1 MYEFGW
7 LLLEAREESGLT
19 QADVA
24 KRLGVSQQTVSRW
37 ESGASRPRRPSLA
50 KLANLLGGSDRDG
63 FLRRIGGGRV
73 AESGQVRPVRPLV
86 TRLPVASLT
95 SEDFER
101 FCRDFIG
108 MRHRGAEV
116 YRYGGPG
123 EAQDGIDL
131 VAELLDGTVV
141 GYQCKRVKQFGPK
154 KLRTAVDAI
163 GFDADRYVLLLSRPA
178 SAALRREA
186 IAHPKW
192 SVEDIEDVSAA
203 VRIDLSP
210 HHAKRLVDTYFPGWS
225 KDFLGITSPGV
236 WLTADEFFRPS
247 MRPSA
252 AISHGWNLVGRSEE
266 LAAADR
272 FMASDQKALVISGR
286 GGIGKTRLLRALA
299 DRVDRDAEVLL
310 LAPDTEFRLEDMELL
325 PTEGFVVIVDDAHN
339 RGDVASILA
348 ALSRHPSQ
356 DWKLIFTTR
365 PYSRDRLV
373 GDLLANGPLTPED
386 PVIEVEDLDIKVEDL
401 AIEDTEALA
410 SEVLSEYEGPCEAAP
425 IVAGATRDCPLFTVI
440 AAKLVATKQLDPR
453 DLGSDPI
460 ARSMLISRFRDAII
474 GELGDPAERPALR
487 ELLELVAL
495 CQPVIAHDEAFQNL
509 AQGLLGQRTDR
520 ALRGLRVLEE
530 AGVLVRRGRQ
540 LRVVPDLL
548 GDFLVADSCVD
559 PATGSSTRFAEAVFA
574 KAEGALAQNVIMS
587 VARLDWRVSRERE
600 RDSTVLDGI
609 WESLTRDLVASGM
622 LQREA
627 TLLSLT
633 EVSYYQP
640 RRALNLVRVLL
651 KNPPDPEDPYLPA
664 GLAADHLYRLN
675 GVAKFLRN
683 AAYSIDFVGEVCDL
697 LWTLGR
703 DEEGNLPADPDHPVR
718 ILQDIASIRSE
729 KPREF
734 LMVIADRAVA
744 WTQDPRLGSY
754 RYSPLDVLEPLVATD
769 GRDTEAR
776 GGTFRITPFVI
787 NPDAVRPLRDRSIDT
802 AVSLLNHSHLR
813 VGVRAARFLRAALR
827 SPTGQFRREPTS
839 DELSS
844 WAVEFCQE
852 LDRLG
857 DFLRDNTVDPII
869 GEEIRQAVRWHA
881 TYGEETRDVA
891 HSVLALL
898 DAGVL
903 LGRVTRVLAYGWADE
918 YPVLGQSEL
927 DYEEVV
933 ARWRSIQR
941 QVAGDL
947 KREAADAA
955 AAVDMI
961 EERIGALMSAG
972 SRSPSS
978 PEPFLSILCDEW
990 KEVAEEILTRVT
1002 TPSSPMRPYTRIAL
1016 SGLRT
1021 HRPHHALEVSRRLI
1035 HTGIPELAA
1044 QVADALTLQA
1054 RSDEPTDEELATI
1067 TKLSVHHDATVRVT
1081 IARGLRF
1088 ATGID
1093 QATRLGLIAG
1103 IPIDGDLSVAEA
1115 VVDHFGRLGDFNI
1128 EETPPSF
1135 IPRILD
1141 GLVACDNLDDYTIS
1155 EFLAEVSAL
1164 KPREVLDLYTA
1175 RVDHDQDTHPYD
1187 PLPHHFRYQPPLR
1200 FRESGNIRGVI
1211 HRICDWALEALDDW
1225 RRFFWAPDLFALA
1238 IGNVDGQV
1246 LDLLDNWAG
1255 TSDPRR
1261 LQVAAHLLRDLPDD
1275 YMWESVDWVN
1285 NILERAYA
1293 LGDDCY
1299 NTVSAELHAAV
1310 TSGVRTGDASKPFP
1324 ADIKQRD
1331 RSLSAAAT
1339 LTVGSPAHRFYTS
1352 LVKSAQASI
1361 RWTQEQHEER
1371 WPSP

>member
-1 MYEFGW
+1 M
-7 LLLEAREESGLT
+7 
-19 QADVA
+19 A

-50 KLANLLGGSDRDG
+50 KLADLLGGADRDG

-73 AESGQVRPVRPLV
+73 AESGQVRPVLPLV
-86 TRLPVASLT
+86 ARLPVASLT

-141 GYQCKRVKQFGPK
+141 GYQCKRAKQFGPT

-178 SAALRREA
+178 SAALRGEA
-186 IAHPKW
+186 LAHPKW
-192 SVEDIEDVSAA
+192 SVEDIEDLSSA
-203 VRIDLSP
+203 VRIGLSP
-210 HHAKRLVDTYFPGWS
+210 HHAQRLVGTYFPGWS
-225 KDFLGITSPGV
+225 KDFLGITRPGV

-252 AISHGWNLVGRSEE
+252 AISHGWNLVGRAEE

-299 DRVDRDAEVLL
+299 DRVGRDTEVLL

-325 PTEGFVVIVDDAHN
+325 PTGGFVVVVDDAHN
-339 RGDVASILA
+339 RGDVVSLLA
-348 ALSRHPSQ
+348 ALGRHPSQ

-365 PYSRDRLV
+365 PYGRDRLV
-373 GDLLANGPLTPED
+373 ADLLASGPLTPECQS
-386 PVIEVEDLDIKVEDL
+386 VIEVEDLVID
-401 AIEDTEALA
+401 DTEALA
-410 SEVLSEYEGPCEAAP
+410 SEVLSVYGGPCEAAP
-425 IVAGATRDCPLFTVI
+425 LVAGATRDCPLFTVI

-453 DLGSDPI
+453 DVGSDVVT
-460 ARSMLISRFRDAII
+460 RSMLISRFRDAII
-474 GELGDPAERPALR
+474 GELGDAAERPALR

-495 CQPVIAHDEAFQNL
+495 CQPVIADDEAFQKL

-520 ALRGLRVLEE
+520 VLRGLRVLEE
-530 AGVLVRRGRQ
+530 AGVLARRGRK

-587 VARLDWRVSRERE
+587 VAKLDWRVSRERQ
-600 RDSTVLDGI
+600 RDSTVLDRI

-664 GLAADHLYRLN
+664 GLAADHRYGLN
-675 GVAKFLRN
+675 GVVKFLRN
-683 AAYSIDFVGEVCDL
+683 GANSIDCVGEVCDL

-703 DEEGNLPADPDHPVR
+703 DEEGSLPADPDHAIR

-729 KPREF
+729 KPAAF
-734 LMVIADRAVA
+734 LMVVADRAVA
-744 WTQDPRLGSY
+744 WARDPRLGSY

-769 GRDTEAR
+769 SRDTEAR
-776 GGTFRITPFVI
+776 GGTLRIIPFVI
-787 NPDAVRPLRDRSIDT
+787 NPDAVRPLRDRSIET
-802 AVSLLNHSHLR
+802 AIPLLNHSHLR
-813 VGVRAARFLRAALR
+813 VGVRAARFLHTALR
-827 SPTGQFRREPTS
+827 PPTGQFGREPTS

-844 WAVEFCQE
+844 WAVEFCRE
-852 LDRLG
+852 LDRLR

-881 TYGEETRDVA
+881 SYGEETRDAA

-898 DAGVL
+898 DAGGL

-918 YPVLGQSEL
+918 HPDLDRSGLG
-927 DYEEVV
+927 YEEAV
-933 ARWRSIQR
+933 ARWRSIHR

-978 PEPFLSILCDEW
+978 PEAFLSVLCDEW
-990 KEVAEEILTRVT
+990 GEVAEEILARVT

-1016 SGLRT
+1016 SDLRT
-1021 HRPHHALEVSRRLI
+1021 HRPHHALEISRRLI
-1035 HTGIPELAA
+1035 DTGISELAT
-1044 QVADALTLQA
+1044 QVADALTRHA
-1054 RSDEPTDEELATI
+1054 RSAAPTAEELATI
-1067 TKLSVHHDATVRVT
+1067 TELSVHHDATVRMAV
-1081 IARGLRF
+1081 ARGLRF
-1088 ATGID
+1088 ASGID
-1093 QATRLGLIAG
+1093 QATRLGLIAR

-1141 GLVACDNLDDYTIS
+1141 GLVACDNLDSYAIS

-1175 RVDHDQDTHPYD
+1175 RVDNDKNTHPYD
-1187 PLPHHFRYQPPLR
+1187 PLPHHFRDEPPLR

-1211 HRICDWALEALDDW
+1211 HRICDWNLEALDDGH
-1225 RRFFWAPDLFALA
+1225 RSVWAPDLFALA
-1238 IGNVDGQV
+1238 TGNVDGQI
-1246 LDLLDNWAG
+1246 LDQLGNWAG
-1255 TSDPRR
+1255 TSDPQR
-1261 LQVAAHLLRDLPDD
+1261 LQVVAHLLRDLPDD
-1275 YMWESVDWVN
+1275 YMWERVDWVN
-1285 NILERAYA
+1285 NLLERAYA

-1299 NTVSAELHAAV
+1299 NTVSARLHASV
-1310 TSGVRTGDASKPFP
+1310 TSGVRSGDVGKPFP

-1331 RSLSAAAT
+1331 RSRSVVAT

-1352 LVKSAQASI
+1352 LVKSAQESI

>member
-1 MYEFGW
+1 MAYEFGW

-50 KLANLLGGSDRDG
+50 KLADLLGGADRNG

-73 AESGQVRPVRPLV
+73 AEFKQVRPVRPLV
-86 TRLPVASLT
+86 ARLPVASLT
-95 SEDFER
+95 PEDFER
-101 FCRDFIG
+101 FCRDYIG
-108 MRHRGAEV
+108 MRHPGAEV

-141 GYQCKRVKQFGPK
+141 GYQCKRAKQFGPK

-163 GFDADRYVLLLSRPA
+163 RFDADRYVLLLSRPA

-186 IAHPKW
+186 LTHPKW

-203 VRIDLSP
+203 VRLGLSP
-210 HHAKRLVDTYFPGWS
+210 HHAKQLVDTYFPGWS
-225 KDFLGITSPGV
+225 KDFLGITRPGV

-247 MRPSA
+247 IRPSA

-272 FMASDQKALVISGR
+272 FMASDQKALVLSGR

-299 DRVDRDAEVLL
+299 DRVDRDTEVVL

-325 PTEGFVVIVDDAHN
+325 PPEGFVLVVDDAHN
-339 RGDVASILA
+339 RGDVVSLLA
-348 ALSRHPSQ
+348 ALSRHPSE

-365 PYSRDRLV
+365 PYGRDRLV
-373 GDLLANGPLTPED
+373 AELLASGPLTPED
-386 PVIEVEDLDIKVEDL
+386 QSVIEVEDLEID
-401 AIEDTEALA
+401 DTEALA
-410 SEVLSEYEGPCEAAP
+410 SEVLSEYGGPCEAAL
-425 IVAGATRDCPLFTVI
+425 IVAGATRDCPLFAVI
-440 AAKLVATKQLDPR
+440 AAKLVATKRLDPR

-460 ARSMLISRFRDAII
+460 ARSILISRFRDATI

-495 CQPVIAHDEAFQNL
+495 SQPVIADDEAFQNL

-520 ALRGLRVLEE
+520 VLRGLRVLEE
-530 AGVLVRRGRQ
+530 AGILVRRGRQ

-548 GDFLVADSCVD
+548 GDFVVADSCVD

-574 KAEGALAQNVIMS
+574 KAEGAMAQNVIMS
-587 VARLDWRVSRERE
+587 VARLDWRVSRERQ

-609 WESLTRDLVASGM
+609 WGSLTRDLAASGM

-651 KNPPDPEDPYLPA
+651 KNPPDAGDLYLPA
-664 GLAADHLYRLN
+664 GLAEDHRYRLT
-675 GVAKFLRN
+675 GIAKFLRN
-683 AAYSIDFVGEVCDL
+683 AAYNIDYVGEVCDL

-703 DEEGNLPADPDHPVR
+703 DEEGNLPAEPDHAIR
-718 ILQDIASIRSE
+718 ILQDIASIRSD

-744 WTQDPRLGSY
+744 WTRDPRLGSY
-754 RYSPLDVLEPLVATD
+754 RHSPLDVLEPLAATD
-769 GRDTEAR
+769 SRDTKAR
-776 GGTFRITPFVI
+776 GGTLRITPFVI

-802 AVSLLNHSHLR
+802 AISLLNHPHLG
-813 VGVRAARFLRAALR
+813 VGVRAARFLHTALR
-827 SPTGQFRREPTS
+827 TPTEQFRREPTS
-839 DELSS
+839 DELYS
-844 WAVEFCQE
+844 WTAEFCGE
-852 LDRLG
+852 LNRLR
-857 DFLRDNTVDPII
+857 DFLRDNTVDPIV

-881 TYGEETRDVA
+881 SYGEDTRDA
-891 HSVLALL
+891 ARSVLALL
-898 DAGVL
+898 DAGGL
-903 LGRVTRVLAYGWADE
+903 LGQLTRVLAYGWADE
-918 YPVLGQSEL
+918 HPDLDQSEL
-927 DYEEVV
+927 DFEEVV
-933 ARWRSIQR
+933 ARWRSTQR

-947 KREAADAA
+947 KRETADPA

-978 PEPFLSILCDEW
+978 PEPFLSILCDDWE
-990 KEVAEEILTRVT
+990 EVAEEILTRVT
-1002 TPSSPMRPYTRIAL
+1002 TPSSPMPPYTRIAL

-1035 HTGIPELAA
+1035 DTGISELAG
-1044 QVADALTLQA
+1044 QVADALARHA
-1054 RSDEPTDEELATI
+1054 RSAEPAAEELATI
-1067 TKLSVHHDATVRVT
+1067 TELSVHHDATVRVT
-1081 IARGLRF
+1081 VARGLRF

-1093 QATRLGLIAG
+1093 QATRLGLIAR

-1115 VVDHFGRLGDFNI
+1115 VVDHFGRRGGFNI

-1141 GLVACDNLDDYTIS
+1141 GLVACDNLDGYAIS
-1155 EFLAEVSAL
+1155 EFLAEVSVL

-1225 RRFFWAPDLFALA
+1225 RRYFWAPDLFALA

-1255 TSDPRR
+1255 ASDPRR
-1261 LQVAAHLLRDLPDD
+1261 LQVAAQLLRDLGGD

-1285 NILERAYA
+1285 DLLERAYA

-1299 NTVSAELHAAV
+1299 NTVSAGLHASV
-1310 TSGVRTGDASKPFP
+1310 TSGVRTGDAGKPFP

-1331 RSLSAAAT
+1331 RSRSVAAT

-1361 RWTQEQHEER
+1361 RWTQKQHEER

>member
-1 MYEFGW
+1 MVYQFGW

-50 KLANLLGGSDRDG
+50 KLADLLGGVDRDG
-63 FLRRIGGGRV
+63 FLRRVGGGRV
-73 AESGQVRPVRPLV
+73 AEPGQVRPVRPLV
-86 TRLPVASLT
+86 ARLPVASLT

-108 MRHRGAEV
+108 MRHRGADV

-131 VAELLDGTVV
+131 VAELADGTVV
-141 GYQCKRVKQFGPK
+141 GYQCKRAKQFGPK
-154 KLRTAVDAI
+154 RLRTAVDAI

-178 SAALRREA
+178 SAALRGEA
-186 IAHPKW
+186 LAHPKW
-192 SVEDIEDVSAA
+192 SVEDVEDVSAA
-203 VRIDLSP
+203 VRIGLSP
-210 HHAKRLVDTYFPGWS
+210 HHAQRLVGTYFPGWS

-272 FMASDQKALVISGR
+272 FMVSDQKVLVISGR
-286 GGIGKTRLLRALA
+286 GGIGKTRLLRALV
-299 DRVDRDAEVLL
+299 DRVGRDTEVLL
-310 LAPDTEFRLEDMELL
+310 LAPDTEFRLEGME
-325 PTEGFVVIVDDAHN
+325 PFPPEGFVVVVDDAHN
-339 RGDVASILA
+339 RGDVVSLLS

-356 DWKLIFTTR
+356 GWKLIFTTR
-365 PYSRDRLV
+365 PYGRDRLV
-373 GDLLANGPLTPED
+373 ADLLTNGPLTPED
-386 PVIEVEDLDIKVEDL
+386 PVIEVEDL
-401 AIEDTEALA
+401 AIDDTEALA
-410 SEVLSEYEGPCEAAP
+410 SEVLSVYGGPCEAAP
-425 IVAGATRDCPLFTVI
+425 IVARATRDCPLFAVI

-474 GELGDPAERPALR
+474 GELGDPAERPALQ

-495 CQPVIAHDEAFQNL
+495 CQPVIADDEAFQNL

-520 ALRGLRVLEE
+520 VLRSLRVLEE
-530 AGVLVRRGRQ
+530 AGVLARRGRQ

-548 GDFLVADSCVD
+548 GEFLVADSCVN

-587 VARLDWRVSRERE
+587 VARLDWRVSRERQ

-651 KNPPDPEDPYLPA
+651 KNPPDSEDPYLPA
-664 GLAADHLYRLN
+664 GLAADHRYGLN

-683 AAYSIDFVGEVCDL
+683 AAYSIDFAGEVCDL

-703 DEEGNLPADPDHPVR
+703 DEEGSLPADLDHAIR

-744 WTQDPRLGSY
+744 WTRDPRLGSY

-802 AVSLLNHSHLR
+802 AVSLLNHPHLR

-827 SPTGQFRREPTS
+827 TPTGQFRREPTS

-844 WAVEFCQE
+844 WAVEFCRE

-869 GEEIRQAVRWHA
+869 GEEIRQAVHWHA
-881 TYGEETRDVA
+881 SYGEGTRDAA

-898 DAGVL
+898 DAGGL
-903 LGRVTRVLAYGWADE
+903 LGRLTRVLAYGWADE
-918 YPVLGQSEL
+918 HPDLDQSGL

-933 ARWRSIQR
+933 ARWRSSQR
-941 QVAGDL
+941 QVAADL
-947 KREAADAA
+947 KREAAAPA

-961 EERIGALMSAG
+961 EKRVGALMSAG
-972 SRSPSS
+972 RRSPSA
-978 PEPFLSILCDEW
+978 PEAFLSILCDEW
-990 KEVAEEILTRVT
+990 EEVAEEILARVT

-1016 SGLRT
+1016 SDLRT
-1021 HRPHHALEVSRRLI
+1021 HRPHHALEISRRLI
-1035 HTGIPELAA
+1035 DTGISELAA
-1044 QVADALTLQA
+1044 QVADALTRHA
-1054 RSDEPTDEELATI
+1054 RSAAPTAEEIATI
-1067 TKLSVHHDATVRVT
+1067 TELSAHHDATVRVA

-1088 ATGID
+1088 ASSID
-1093 QATRLGLIAG
+1093 QATRLGVIART
-1103 IPIDGDLSVAEA
+1103 PIDGALPVAEA
-1115 VVDHFGRLGDFNI
+1115 VVDHFGRRGDFNI

-1141 GLVACDNLDDYTIS
+1141 GLVACDNLDSYAIS
-1155 EFLAEVSAL
+1155 EFLAEISAL

-1175 RVDHDQDTHPYD
+1175 RVDHDQNTHPYD
-1187 PLPHHFRYQPPLR
+1187 PLPHHFRDQPPLR
-1200 FRESGNIRGVI
+1200 FRESGNIRVVI
-1211 HRICDWALEALDDW
+1211 HRICDWTLEALDDW
-1225 RRFFWAPDLFALA
+1225 HRSFWAPDLFALA
-1238 IGNVDGQV
+1238 TGNVDGQV

-1255 TSDPRR
+1255 TSDPQR
-1261 LQVAAHLLRDLPDD
+1261 LQVVAHLLRDLPDD
-1275 YMWESVDWVN
+1275 YMWESVAWVN
-1285 NILERAYA
+1285 NLLERAYA

-1299 NTVSAELHAAV
+1299 NTVSAGLHASV
-1310 TSGVRTGDASKPFP
+1310 TSGVRTGDAGKPFP

-1331 RSLSAAAT
+1331 RSRSVAAT

>member
-24 KRLGVSQQTVSRW
+24 KRMGVRQQTVSRW
-37 ESGASRPRRPSLA
+37 ESGASRPRRPNLA
-50 KLANLLGGSDRDG
+50 KLADLLGGADRDG

-73 AESGQVRPVRPLV
+73 AESRQVRPVRPLV
-86 TRLPVASLT
+86 ARLPVASLT

-101 FCRDFIG
+101 FCRDLIG

-123 EAQDGIDL
+123 EAQDGIDV

-141 GYQCKRVKQFGPK
+141 GYQCKRAKQFGPE

-163 GFDADRYVLLLSRPA
+163 RFDADRYVLLLSRPA
-178 SAALRREA
+178 SAELRREA
-186 IAHPKW
+186 LAHPKW
-192 SVEDIEDVSAA
+192 SVEDVEDVSTV
-203 VRIDLSP
+203 VRLDLSP
-210 HHAKRLVDTYFPGWS
+210 NHAERLVETYFPGWS
-225 KDFLGITSPGV
+225 KDFLGITRPGV
-236 WLTADEFFRPS
+236 WLTANEFFRPS

-252 AISHGWNLVGRSEE
+252 AISHGWNLVGRSGE

-272 FMASDQKALVISGR
+272 FMASDQKVLVLSGR
-286 GGIGKTRLLRALA
+286 GGIGKTRLLRALV
-299 DRVDRDAEVLL
+299 DRVDRDMEVLL
-310 LAPDTEFRLEDMELL
+310 LAPDTEFRLEDMEFL
-325 PTEGFVVIVDDAHN
+325 PTEGFVVVVDDAHN
-339 RGDVASILA
+339 RGDVVSLLS

-356 DWKLIFTTR
+356 EWKLIFTTR
-365 PYSRDRLV
+365 PYGRDRLV
-373 GDLLANGPLTPED
+373 ADLLASGLLTPED
-386 PVIEVEDLDIKVEDL
+386 QSVIDVEDLEID
-401 AIEDTEALA
+401 DTEALA
-410 SEVLSEYEGPCEAAP
+410 SEVLSVYGGPREAAP
-425 IVAGATRDCPLFTVI
+425 IVARATGDCPLFTVI
-440 AAKLVATKQLDPR
+440 AAKLVATKRLDPR
-453 DLGSDPI
+453 DLGSDVV
-460 ARSMLISRFRDAII
+460 ARSLLISRFRDAII
-474 GELGDPAERPALR
+474 GELGDPAERSALR

-495 CQPVIAHDEAFQNL
+495 CQPVIADDEAFHTL

-520 ALRGLRVLEE
+520 VLRGLRVLED
-530 AGVLVRRGRQ
+530 AGVLARRGRQ

-559 PATGSSTRFAEAVFA
+559 SATGSSTRFAEAVFA

-587 VARLDWRVSRERE
+587 VARLDWRVSRERQG
-600 RDSTVLDGI
+600 DSTVLDRI
-609 WESLTRDLVASGM
+609 WESLTRDLAASGM

-640 RRALNLVRVLL
+640 RRALDLVRVLL

-664 GLAADHLYRLN
+664 GSGADHRYRLN

-683 AAYSIDFVGEVCDL
+683 AAYSIDYVGEVCDL
-697 LWTLGR
+697 LWALGR
-703 DEEGNLPADPDHPVR
+703 DEEGSLPAEPDHAMR

-744 WTQDPRLGSY
+744 WTRDPNFGSY

-769 GRDTEAR
+769 SRDTEAR
-776 GGTFRITPFVI
+776 GGTLRITPFVI

-802 AVSLLNHSHLR
+802 AISLLNHPHLR
-813 VGVRAARFLRAALR
+813 VGVRAARFLHAALR
-827 SPTGQFRREPTS
+827 TPTRHLTREPTS

-844 WAVEFCQE
+844 WTAEFCRE
-852 LDRLG
+852 LDRLR
-857 DFLRDNTVDPII
+857 DFLRDNTVDPIV

-881 TYGEETRDVA
+881 TYGEETRDAA

-898 DAGVL
+898 DAGGL
-903 LGRVTRVLAYGWADE
+903 LGRVTRALAYGWADE
-918 YPVLGQSEL
+918 HPGLDQSGL
-927 DYEEVV
+927 AYEEVV

-947 KREAADAA
+947 KREAAAPA

-961 EERIGALMSAG
+961 EERIGALMLAG

-978 PEPFLSILCDEW
+978 TEPFLSILCDDWE
-990 KEVAEEILTRVT
+990 EVAEEILARVT

-1016 SGLRT
+1016 SDLRT
-1021 HRPHHALEVSRRLI
+1021 HRPHHAREIARRLI
-1035 HTGIPELAA
+1035 DTGISELAA
-1044 QVADALTLQA
+1044 QVADALTRHA
-1054 RSDEPTDEELATI
+1054 RSAEPTAEELATI
-1067 TKLSVHHDATVRVT
+1067 TELSVHHDANVRVA

-1088 ATGID
+1088 ASSID
-1093 QATRLGLIAG
+1093 QATRLGLIAR

-1115 VVDHFGRLGDFNI
+1115 VVDHFGRRGDFNI

-1141 GLVACDNLDDYTIS
+1141 GLVACENLDDYTIS
-1155 EFLAEVSAL
+1155 KFLAEVSAL

-1175 RVDHDQDTHPYD
+1175 RVDHDQNTQPYD
-1187 PLPHHFRYQPPLR
+1187 PLPHHFRDQPPLR
-1200 FRESGNIRGVI
+1200 FRGSGNIRDVI
-1211 HRICDWALEALDDW
+1211 HRICDWTLEALDDW
-1225 RRFFWAPDLFALA
+1225 HRSFWAPDLFALA
-1238 IGNVDGQV
+1238 IGTVDGQV

-1261 LQVAAHLLRDLPDD
+1261 LQVAAHLLRDLPGD
-1275 YMWESVDWVN
+1275 YMWELVDWVN
-1285 NILERAYA
+1285 DLLERAYA

-1299 NTVSAELHAAV
+1299 KTVSAALHATV
-1310 TSGVRTGDASKPFP
+1310 TSGVRSGEAGKPFP

-1331 RSLSAAAT
+1331 RSLSVAAT

-1352 LVKSAQASI
+1352 LVESAQASI